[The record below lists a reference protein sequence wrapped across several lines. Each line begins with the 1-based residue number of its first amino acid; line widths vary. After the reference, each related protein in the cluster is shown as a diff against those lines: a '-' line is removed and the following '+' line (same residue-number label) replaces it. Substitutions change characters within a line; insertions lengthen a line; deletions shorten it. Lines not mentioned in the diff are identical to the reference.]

1 MKKTFIL
8 VSNIVLAL
16 AFLSAFAWIIK
27 EANNNSELLGKSF
40 DKAIIKWSSFP
51 DNFSRAVDQVQ
62 NLPETFVATPENFK
76 PINHLKNNVFA
87 LVSFSKSNTS
97 RIIQLKNLRT
107 DSVLKNWEIEN
118 LDNPHRRVL
127 NPLFYNNNSIVY
139 ATIGIPGVF
148 CIDES
153 SKEIWKQKKI
163 ISHHSINKDHNNN
176 VWLCTYPSLNVGEAK
191 YDGLLRVDNRSIPYI
206 DNSITCLD
214 YQDGMILFHRSLS
227 QILLDNELEYILL
240 KSSDASDPLHINDVQ
255 PVLKTSKY
263 FNKGDLFISCKNIS
277 TVFLYR
283 PTTNKIVKVIEG
295 PFQSQHDID
304 IINDSTI
311 SIFNNNTHTK
321 WQKTKDTS
329 KNEKTLN
336 VGPFYSEVLIYH
348 FNNESFSKEQEKAI
362 TKNEIYSF
370 TEGLCEKLED
380 GSFFIEEQNSSLIWI
395 LKNDSVLYKNVLKS
409 KYTDYHHLSN
419 WTRIIKK

>member
-1 MKKTFIL
+1 M
-8 VSNIVLAL
+8 
-16 AFLSAFAWIIK
+16 
-27 EANNNSELLGKSF
+27 EA
-40 DKAIIKWSSFP
+40 
-51 DNFSRAVDQVQ
+51 
-62 NLPETFVATPENFK
+62 
-76 PINHLKNNVFA
+76 
-87 LVSFSKSNTS
+87 
-97 RIIQLKNLRT
+97 
-107 DSVLKNWEIEN
+107 
-118 LDNPHRRVL
+118 
-127 NPLFYNNNSIVY
+127 
-139 ATIGIPGVF
+139 
-148 CIDES
+148 
-153 SKEIWKQKKI
+153 KKI

-191 YDGLLRVDNRSIPYI
+191 YDGRLRVDNRSIPYI

-227 QILLDNELEYILL
+227 QILLDNKLEYILL

-321 WQKTKDTS
+321 WQK
-329 KNEKTLN
+329 
-336 VGPFYSEVLIYH
+336 P
-348 FNNESFSKEQEKAI
+348 
-362 TKNEIYSF
+362 
-370 TEGLCEKLED
+370 
-380 GSFFIEEQNSSLIWI
+380 
-395 LKNDSVLYKNVLKS
+395 
-409 KYTDYHHLSN
+409 
-419 WTRIIKK
+419 RIHQKMKKP